1 MKALVTVLA
10 QAYRDT
16 SRALIPLQR
25 AGIARE
31 MLHTNQAARPFWEQ
45 SLDLAERLG
54 LLQRVVDIAT
64 TDPTIAAFHRPIS
77 LAYEAHL
84 SELKAALDRPSPD
97 PREQAAALDGV
108 LDLLNQALLDL
119 DAACSVI
126 DQLDRGTE
134 AANICR
140 CGHRRHEGDCGV
152 FVEPRA
158 RYCTCARFEPAV

>member
-84 SELKAALDRPSPD
+84 SE
-97 PREQAAALDGV
+97 QAAAGAAPAPPTPLDPGGPDEDA
-108 LDLLNQALLDL
+108 LAAAYARGRDDERRRCTRHAQALAGRAFSAPVGYPDVLATAEAISGGK
-119 DAACSVI
+119 AA
-126 DQLDRGTE
+126 
-134 AANICR
+134 
-140 CGHRRHEGDCGV
+140 
-152 FVEPRA
+152 P
-158 RYCTCARFEPAV
+158 